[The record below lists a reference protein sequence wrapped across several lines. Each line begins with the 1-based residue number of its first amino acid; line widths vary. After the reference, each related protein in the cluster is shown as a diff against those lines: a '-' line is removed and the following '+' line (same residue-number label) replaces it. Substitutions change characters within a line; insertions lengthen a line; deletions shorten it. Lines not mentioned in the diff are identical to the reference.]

1 MAGQARERAMSRP
14 HLTLWQ
20 VFRIPAV
27 VAALSLFGLVA
38 ALLDDGIWD
47 WIGAAALGVSVAVTV
62 WALVARR
69 R

>member
-20 VFRIPAV
+20 VFRIPIV

>member
-1 MAGQARERAMSRP
+1 MSRA
-14 HLTLWQ
+14 HLSLWQ

-27 VAALSLFGLVA
+27 VAVLSFFGLVA

>member
-1 MAGQARERAMSRP
+1 MSRP
-14 HLTLWQ
+14 HLSLWQ

-27 VAALSLFGLVA
+27 VAVLSLFGLVA
-38 ALLDDGIWD
+38 ALLDDGAWD

-62 WALVARR
+62 WALAARR

>member
-1 MAGQARERAMSRP
+1 MSRA
-14 HLTLWQ
+14 HLSLWQ
-20 VFRIPAV
+20 VFRIPLV

-47 WIGAAALGVSVAVTV
+47 WIGAAALGVSVVVTA

>member
-1 MAGQARERAMSRP
+1 MSRA
-14 HLTLWQ
+14 HLSLWQ
-20 VFRIPAV
+20 VFRIPLV
-27 VAALSLFGLVA
+27 VAALSLFGLIV

-47 WIGAAALGVSVAVTV
+47 WIGAAALGVSVAVTA

>member
-1 MAGQARERAMSRP
+1 MSRA
-14 HLTLWQ
+14 HLSLWQ
-20 VFRIPAV
+20 VFRIPLV

-47 WIGAAALGVSVAVTV
+47 WIGAAALGVSVAVTA